1 MTIAEPV
8 KSSTFRVFI
17 ACLIVILFAIP
28 WWFFSS
34 MFARTVQATSITQI
48 VIGATVSGLAI
59 FACFAFLFTKLC
71 PDELAQALDFRVGVS
86 HFRWGTITGVCASCV
101 VLGIVLVMG
110 ARFGEPTYEKIPSLV
125 AACFWTALLEEIL
138 FRAALLTLFI
148 RLMPTWLA
156 VILASLL
163 FALVH
168 VERDT
173 MGWLALC
180 IAGIC
185 YGVVYLEYRSLW
197 AVVGMHF
204 GWNVVIAMT
213 SGFLVWK
220 PGPFPLTALSESSII
235 GVIFVK
241 TALLLV
247 VLLLVFYRRMK
258 AHWPET

>member
-8 KSSTFRVFI
+8 KSSTLRVFT
-17 ACLIVILFAIP
+17 ASMIVILFAIP
-28 WWFFSS
+28 CWLFSY

-48 VIGATVSGLAI
+48 VIGAMGSGLAI

-71 PDELAQALDFRVGVS
+71 PDELAQALDFRVGTI
-86 HFRWGTITGVCASCV
+86 HFTWGAIAGIGSSCV
-101 VLGIVLVMG
+101 MLFIVVVSG

-148 RLMPTWLA
+148 RFMPTALA

-173 MGWLALC
+173 MGLLALC

-185 YGVVYLEYRSLW
+185 YGIVYLEYRSLW
-197 AVVGMHF
+197 AVVGIHF

-220 PGPFPLTALSESSII
+220 PGPFPLTAVGESTVI
-235 GVIFVK
+235 GVIFIK

-247 VLLLVFYRRMK
+247 VLLLMFYRRMK
-258 AHWPET
+258 AHLPDS